1 MNLGIKRPRPA
12 MVIAVIALI
21 IALTGTAIAALGKN
35 TVGSRQLKSKS
46 VTTAKFADGAVT
58 GDKVAKNTITGQNID
73 VNKLGTVPKA
83 VSAKQANDANA
94 VNSHPASCPAGTTL
108 VRGLCFDSVSN
119 PPILGVKAAA
129 DTCAARGGRLPT
141 PSELYSVRSVIDLGT
156 GADIYKGAPD
166 GPPNNYLP
174 GTGTDAQF
182 TDSYFYDQFKPL
194 TTVVYSTDAKSL
206 QNEEVEKIG
215 EEEIV
220 DVLAEFEYICAFK
233 LIR

>member
-46 VTTAKFADGAVT
+46 VTTAKFADGSVT
-58 GDKVAKNTITGQNID
+58 GGKVAKETLTGKNID
-73 VNKLGTVPKA
+73 VNKLGTVPSA
-83 VSAKQANDANA
+83 VSAKQASDANA
-94 VNSHPASCPAGTTL
+94 VNGHPASCPGGTIL
-108 VRGLCFDSVSN
+108 IRGICFDAVSN

-129 DTCAARGGRLPT
+129 EACAARDGRLPS
-141 PSELYSVRSVIDLGT
+141 PDELYSVRSVIDLGS
-156 GADIYKGAPD
+156 GANIYKEPGV
-166 GPPNNYLP
+166 NYLP

-194 TTVVYSTDAKSL
+194 TTVVYSTDSKSV
-206 QNEEVEKIG
+206 QNEEAEVAI
-215 EEEIV
+215 
-220 DVLAEFEYICAFK
+220 AEFEYICAFQ
-233 LIR
+233 LVR